1 MRPTAV
7 VFSLTNVGKRT
18 CRAAADLGFRYS
30 AALLGEGGGDE
41 GCTEISDLDPMRDL
55 LCQGRVMRLEP
66 GLVHELLHGFRD
78 RRELGR
84 VIDLRGARR

>member
-1 MRPTAV
+1 M

-18 CRAAADLGFRYS
+18 CRAAADFGFRYR
-30 AALLGEGGGDE
+30 AAFLGEGGGDE

-55 LCQGRVMRLEP
+55 LCHCQGRVMRLEP
-66 GLVHELLHGFRD
+66 GVVHELQHVSPD
-78 RRELGR
+78 RLELGR